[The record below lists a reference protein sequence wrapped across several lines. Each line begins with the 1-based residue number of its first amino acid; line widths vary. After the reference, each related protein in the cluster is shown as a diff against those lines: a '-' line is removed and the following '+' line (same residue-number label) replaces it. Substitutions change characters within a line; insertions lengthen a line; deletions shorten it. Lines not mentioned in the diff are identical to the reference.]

1 MDLWCPDRSGVEHVV
16 PRQQRL
22 LLQCFH
28 RALAA
33 AWFPDAARP
42 LAIFSICS
50 GITHLM
56 SALTHVWPDSHGLEK
71 LDHLGIV
78 VTIIGNPMS
87 SLMVRL
93 SACCQAHAL
102 PCIASVIH

>member
-1 MDLWCPDRSGVEHVV
+1 MAP
-16 PRQQRL
+16 
-22 LLQCFH
+22 
-28 RALAA
+28 
-33 AWFPDAARP
+33 AWFPEAARP
-42 LAIFSICS
+42 LAVFSVCS

-87 SLMVRL
+87 SLMVRP
-93 SACCQAHAL
+93 AVHQAKWVQMHAL
-102 PCIASVIH
+102 LGHTSRA